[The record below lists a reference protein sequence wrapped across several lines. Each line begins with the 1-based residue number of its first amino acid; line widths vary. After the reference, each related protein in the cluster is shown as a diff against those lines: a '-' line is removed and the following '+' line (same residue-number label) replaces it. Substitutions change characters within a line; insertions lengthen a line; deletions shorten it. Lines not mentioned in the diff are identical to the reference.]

1 VNNKQALNSA
11 GNYSE
16 IQKEGRT
23 IPLSDILSRG
33 RIMVLV
39 SMDQKRIF
47 NEDSKKNLQSSC
59 NAMQREKLI
68 KKSHNYLDDV
78 IS

>member
-1 VNNKQALNSA
+1 VSR
-11 GNYSE
+11 NYSE

-23 IPLSDILSRG
+23 IPLLDILSRG
-33 RIMVLV
+33 HEV

-47 NEDSKKNLQSSC
+47 DEDSKKNLQSSC

-68 KKSHNYLDDV
+68 KKSHTYLDDV